1 MKTIPVEQL
10 NERLAHALELQ
21 DEHEAIGLT
30 RAADTVA
37 WVLRVPEAMK
47 DSEAD
52 VVVHTEGPDGR
63 VFVIVQAKHAIQ
75 RQPGGAPRTPVF
87 GAGRGTLTMIS
98 EDDDHL
104 KDFRE
109 YME

>member
-1 MKTIPVEQL
+1 MKTIPIEQL
-10 NERLAHALELQ
+10 DERLTTALEQQ

-30 RAADTVA
+30 KDEGTVA

-52 VVVHTEGPDGR
+52 AVFYTEGPAGHI
-63 VFVIVQAKHAIQ
+63 VAIVQAKHILQ
-75 RQPGGAPRTPVF
+75 RQPEEPAHTPVF
-87 GAGRGTLTMIS
+87 GAGRGILTIVS
-98 EDDDHL
+98 DDDEHL
-104 KDFRE
+104 QDFKE